1 MRRVGRVLGLVA
13 TAGLIAALTAACGDD
28 RPSEQALTER
38 VTEICQ
44 ASGER
49 HEAAAA
55 GFDWASFDPETS
67 DLTELVLL
75 IEENVAIGR
84 ETSNELDKVR
94 GPESEEA
101 KIDRWIQVNG
111 EIAANADQMLEAAR
125 DDDRETFMA
134 LGGAEEELHA
144 RFPEDPMFE
153 GC

>member
-1 MRRVGRVLGLVA
+1 MRRAMGVIAAVGA
-13 TAGLIAALTAACGDD
+13 TTALTAACGDD

-101 KIDRWIQVNG
+101 KVDRWIEVNG
-111 EIAANADQMLEAAR
+111 KIAVGAAQMADAAR
-125 DDDRETFMA
+125 ADDRETFMT
-134 LGGAEEELHA
+134 LGAAEEELHA
-144 RFPEDPMFE
+144 QFPDDPMFE